1 MTYKL
6 TIKLPKLSIN
16 TKRGIITIDGDEIKF
31 PNNFSEEEKARIIQ
45 SIEDN
50 FWEYQVHEF
59 QNKSLIDNF
68 FSLIYTMDPLLYMI
82 LQKDKEKVS
91 FHFIYEDNLLLITLK
106 ENLKE
111 YAGRLIGKQGNK
123 IKKIQEVLGVKIK
136 VLIAEETASDEL
148 KNRMEE
154 LLKRLI

>member
-6 TIKLPKLSIN
+6 SIKLPKLSIN
-16 TKRGIITIDGDEIKF
+16 TKKGTITIDGDTIQF
-31 PNNFSEEEKARIIQ
+31 PNSFSEEEKAKIVE

-50 FWEYQVHEF
+50 FWEYQVYEF
-59 QNKSLIDNF
+59 QNKNLIDNF
-68 FSLIYTMDPLLYMI
+68 FSVVYTLDPLLYMI

-111 YAGRLIGKQGNK
+111 YAGRLIGKQGQK
-123 IKKIQEVLGVKIK
+123 IKKIQEALGVKMK
-136 VLIAEETASDEL
+136 VLTAEGTSDEL